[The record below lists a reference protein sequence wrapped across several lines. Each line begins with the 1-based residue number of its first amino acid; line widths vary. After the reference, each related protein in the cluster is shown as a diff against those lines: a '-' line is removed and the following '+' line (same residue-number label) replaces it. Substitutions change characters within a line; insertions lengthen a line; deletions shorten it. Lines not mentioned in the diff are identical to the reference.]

1 MGTQKKHLIIVAG
14 EVSGDMRAA
23 ELVRA
28 LTSLSSDIQFSGV
41 GGDCMKK
48 AGVELFEH
56 ITSLAVI
63 GIAEVIKNLGRIKKV
78 FDHTLAEIEARKPD
92 AVVLVDYPGFNL
104 RLASALKKRN
114 IKVIYYVSPQVWAWR
129 QGRIHTIKKIVDR
142 MIVFFPFEKELYAK
156 YDMDVDYVGHPLVDE
171 IKVHQSAHDVLGSVG
186 LPTQGVKTI
195 GLMPGSRHKEVE
207 RHLPAMIQAA
217 QKLFDKDQHR
227 QFLLLKAPTIER
239 NYLESLIPPSLPVK
253 IYEDTAPYD
262 AINAMDAVIVASGTA
277 TLETALLNKP
287 MVIIYKTSWFTYAIA
302 KSVIKIPYIGLVNV
316 VAGKKIVPELIKED
330 CNPQNIAATLEAVM
344 QDKNII
350 EELKRVK
357 SALGEPGASN
367 RAAKTILQ
375 ELAK

>member
-114 IKVIYYVSPQVWAWR
+114 IKVIYYVIPSR
-129 QGRIHTIKKIVDR
+129 K
-142 MIVFFPFEKELYAK
+142 L
-156 YDMDVDYVGHPLVDE
+156 
-171 IKVHQSAHDVLGSVG
+171 S
-186 LPTQGVKTI
+186 I
-195 GLMPGSRHKEVE
+195 G
-207 RHLPAMIQAA
+207 
-217 QKLFDKDQHR
+217 
-227 QFLLLKAPTIER
+227 
-239 NYLESLIPPSLPVK
+239 
-253 IYEDTAPYD
+253 
-262 AINAMDAVIVASGTA
+262 
-277 TLETALLNKP
+277 
-287 MVIIYKTSWFTYAIA
+287 
-302 KSVIKIPYIGLVNV
+302 
-316 VAGKKIVPELIKED
+316 
-330 CNPQNIAATLEAVM
+330 
-344 QDKNII
+344 
-350 EELKRVK
+350 
-357 SALGEPGASN
+357 
-367 RAAKTILQ
+367 
-375 ELAK
+375 